1 MTTRSPAGL
10 ATPSRRRTPPGP
22 RGRGDSSPDCPP
34 PNLGLAVRHP
44 RRVRPDVRRAGLC
57 HPLRPDAAERS
68 AASFVGFL
76 HQLPVAAGGQRRHPL
91 GLGGHH
97 SGHAGD
103 RAGGRSARRRR
114 RHLPRRI
121 RAEEPAH
128 RHHRDQR
135 DQPRRRA
142 VDHLRPAGARPVR
155 LPVRPRPEHRR
166 RRPDARPPDP
176 AGGHRRHP
184 RGDSH
189 HPAEHPRRRPMPAAP
204 PAGRSSRSTSSL
216 IRCRES

>member
-10 ATPSRRRTPPGP
+10 ATPTAEPLPAPGVEEIRRLIARHRTWDWLFGILGVFALMFAVLVFATLFGQMLQNGLPHLSWDFFTSFPSRR
-22 RGRGDSSPDCPP
+22 
-34 PNLGLAVRHP
+34 
-44 RRVRPDVRRAGLC
+44 
-57 HPLRPDAAERS
+57 
-68 AASFVGFL
+68 AASAGILSAWVG
-76 HQLPVAAGGQRRHPL
+76 HG
-91 GLGGHH
+91 

-103 RAGGRSARRRR
+103 GAGGRAARRRR

-142 VDHLRPAGARPVR
+142 VDHLRPAGARLVR

-189 HPAEHPRRRPMPAAP
+189 HPAEHPRSGLCLRRHQ
-204 PAGRSSRSTSSL
+204 AGRSSRSTSSP